1 MIARTLAVAK
11 PQRRR
16 ALGAIALG
24 ALTMAAGIGLLATSG
39 YLISRAS
46 QQPPILEL
54 TVAIVAVRFFGITRA
69 VCRYLERLLSHDVA
83 FRLLAELRVRCY
95 RRMIPAG
102 RDAAPGGDALSRFV
116 ADVDSVQDLFLR
128 GLTPAT
134 VAVLASALAVAVAA
148 WMLPAAGVVLAVW
161 MLVAG
166 IGVPLAGWLS
176 VRAASRRRS
185 PLRAALTSEVVELL
199 DAAPELVAH
208 GTAGAQVAAVEAAD
222 HRLACGA
229 RREAVIASACAG
241 LGTLVQLLAMVS
253 VMVVSIPAVRD
264 GRLDG
269 VELAALAFLTL
280 AAFEALTPLTT
291 AVHDVPAAMAAME
304 RLERVGAGRAV
315 SEPERPRRLERV
327 ERVTVSHGRLR
338 YDQTSPWVLDGIDLE
353 LRRGRRV
360 ALVGPSGSGKTTVAR
375 VLTRLCELDS
385 GAVRLNDHALDE
397 YRGADVRRR
406 VVLCEQDAHLFATTI
421 RNNVRLGRPEATDAE
436 VLEALGRA
444 RLAEWVGS
452 LPDGLDTLVGEDG
465 GRLSGGQRQRIA
477 LARALLVEADI
488 VILDEPTAHLDR
500 DTAAAF
506 VADLPVALAGA
517 GLLMI
522 THDLNLLDGFDEILA
537 FKGCGEI

>member
-1 MIARTLAVAK
+1 VIARALAAAR
-11 PQRRR
+11 PQPRR
-16 ALGAIALG
+16 ALSAIALG
-24 ALTMAAGIGLLATSG
+24 ALTMAAGIGLLTTSG

-54 TVAIVAVRFFGITRA
+54 TMAIVAVRFFGITRA
-69 VCRYLERLLSHDVA
+69 GGRYLERLLSHDVA
-83 FRLLAELRVRCY
+83 FRLLAELRVRSY

-102 RDAAPGGDALSRFV
+102 QDATPDGDALSRFV
-116 ADVDSVQDLFLR
+116 GDVDSVQNLFLR
-128 GLTPAT
+128 GLAPAA
-134 VAVLASALAVAVAA
+134 VAVLASVLAIGVAM
-148 WMLPAAGVVLAVW
+148 WMLPAAGVVLSVW

-166 IGVPLAGWLS
+166 IGVPLAGSFS

-185 PLRAALTSEVVELL
+185 PLRAALTRDVVELL

-208 GTAGAQVAAVEAAD
+208 GTAGSQVAAVEAAD
-222 HRLACGA
+222 RRLSQGG
-229 RREAVIASACAG
+229 RREAVIAAACAG

-280 AAFEALTPLTT
+280 AAFEALTPLTA
-291 AVHDVPAAMAAME
+291 AVHEVPAAAAAMG
-304 RLERVGAGRAV
+304 RLERAGAGRAV
-315 SEPERPRRLERV
+315 SEPERPRPLERV
-327 ERVTVSHGRLR
+327 ERLEIAHGRLR
-338 YDQTSPWVLDGIDLE
+338 YDESSPWVLDGIDLE

-360 ALVGPSGSGKTTVAR
+360 ALVGPSGSGKSTVAR

-385 GAVRLNDHALDE
+385 GAAQVNGRPLGD

-421 RNNVRLGRPEATDAE
+421 RDNVRLGRPDATDGE
-436 VLEALGRA
+436 VLEALRRA

-452 LPDGLDTLVGEDG
+452 LPDGLDTFVGEDG
-465 GRLSGGQRQRIA
+465 GRLSGGQRRRIT
-477 LARALLVEADI
+477 LARALLVDADI

-500 DTAAAF
+500 DTAATF
-506 VADLPVALAGA
+506 VADLPAALAGA

-522 THDLNLLDGFDEILA
+522 THDLTLLDRFDEVVVLQR
-537 FKGCGEI
+537 CGE